1 MQFHTP
7 SRTYL
12 PLFFKH
18 LSCKL
23 PFFFSAILLLY
34 AYNVQGQSLS
44 SIPITHYGPLTHFG
58 QRLSDHFLAGKA
70 DYHNIPNILYVNSSI
85 PLNPDEIRDIKA
97 SLNTGGIAILDGTV
111 DYSDTIKELSTRIG
125 GIGFNST
132 IVMIRKRP
140 DGTPEFKEL
149 EWFSRIEINQ
159 KPTTEYLEFE
169 AEQLAQ
175 ECHRMLQ
182 PWLKH
187 PLHRSGPKPG
197 GKVPAWK
204 PEVSIPIEIRQLG
217 FPCMVGSRYEG
228 NNVTGYSAWS
238 DELIDA
244 CENSAS
250 VSFFYNVDLI
260 RSNRSSKASHNAKY
274 VRITMDPGSNAGAGW
289 HLVDQP
295 RHYHTWYESRT
306 NRETWF
312 GPIADNYSVSLEPL
326 DPDLRLYHA
335 IPNNQ
340 PRHSE
345 VSYTTK
351 IEIGVA
357 LAIDFDLPAPHAPA
371 GGPGDGGGGDG
382 AGGDGCCHHD
392 HGGGAQAPQAG
403 PSGGA
408 GPGGGGGCCCGGGGQ
423 GASGS
428 SGSGSGSSGTGTPG
442 TSGTGVLP
450 DEQEE
455 DELSKPKDDY
465 SHLEHSDH
473 GQDGGCCHTHEA
485 EDDSE
490 EEVDLEALLDQASN
504 RKRTTFRTAQFRDLE
519 PSYSYKSERSISYTN
534 YEYEVINLSRSYDTD
549 TAAWIWSR
557 EFDKYAA
564 NWRTNNTCP
573 LWCSD
578 WFFDDREFSPAA
590 YAHFTPGFSASFMV
604 SANKTGR
611 STIRFTSAITPVA
624 LGGRVQYQFFYQKY
638 APFSRKGMEHKLIQD
653 LTIDWDSSIF
663 AAEIPI
669 SLEASIDTADGACL
683 TAPEFDDDNIATISH
698 CQFEPNQ
705 IWGLDT
711 EHRLRSF
718 LAHNYCLSSNDNN
731 TVSLDLC
738 NHGAAQKWRWDDNT
752 LSNPISGYLNI
763 SADGRIMTS
772 WNKAEATH
780 WKSHIRKVDI
790 TDALSIESP
799 RSS

>member
-1 MQFHTP
+1 MQFQTPFRTHSLRFYQSLLHTL
-7 SRTYL
+7 TF
-12 PLFFKH
+12 LF
-18 LSCKL
+18 
-23 PFFFSAILLLY
+23 PIILLLY
-34 AYNVQGQSLS
+34 SYNALGQPPT
-44 SIPITHYGPLTHFG
+44 SIFAFGPLTHFG
-58 QRLSDHFLAGKA
+58 QRLTQLIQPGTTDSD
-70 DYHNIPNILYVNSSI
+70 NTSPILYVNSI
-85 PLNPDEIRDIKA
+85 APLSPDEINDIKA
-97 SLNTGGIAILDGTV
+97 LLNAGSIVLLDSTV
-111 DYSDTIKELSTRIG
+111 DYSGTIKELSTRIG

-149 EWFSRIEINQ
+149 VWFSDTETNQ
-159 KPTTEYLEFE
+159 KPTTEYLDFE
-169 AEQLAQ
+169 AEQLAK
-175 ECHRMLQ
+175 ECYRMLQ
-182 PWLKH
+182 PWLQR
-187 PLHRSGPKPG
+187 PRHRSGPKPV

-244 CENSAS
+244 CDNSAS
-250 VSFFYNVDLI
+250 ASFFYNVDLI
-260 RSNRSSKASHNAKY
+260 RSSRSNKASHNAKY
-274 VRITMDPGSNAGAGW
+274 IRITMDPGSNAGAGW

-345 VSYTTK
+345 VTSTTK

-357 LAIDFDLPAPHAPA
+357 LAIDFDLPAPHTPA
-371 GGPGDGGGGDG
+371 GGPGDGGDGGHCG
-382 AGGDGCCHHD
+382 HCHD
-392 HGGGAQAPQAG
+392 HGGTQAQQAG
-403 PSGGA
+403 PSGST
-408 GPGGGGGCCCGGGGQ
+408 GPSGGGGCCCGGGG
-423 GASGS
+423 GPSSSSS
-428 SGSGSGSSGTGTPG
+428 SGSGGSTSGTPG
-442 TSGTGVLP
+442 LTT
-450 DEQEE
+450 DEEQEE
-455 DELSKPKDDY
+455 DGEISKTKGDY
-465 SHLEHSDH
+465 IHLDH
-473 GQDGGCCHTHEA
+473 AGHGHEGSCCHTQEY

-490 EEVDLEALLDQASN
+490 EEVDLETLLDQASN
-504 RKRTTFRTAQFRDLE
+504 RKRSTYRTAQFRDLE
-519 PSYSYKSERSISYTN
+519 PSYSYKSERSIAYAN
-534 YEYEVINLSRSYDTD
+534 YEYEVINLSRSYNTD

-573 LWCSD
+573 LWCND

-590 YAHFTPGFSASFMV
+590 YAHFTPGFSTTFMV
-604 SANKTGR
+604 PANKTGR

-653 LTIDWDSSIF
+653 ITVDWDSSIF
-663 AAEIPI
+663 SAEIPI
-669 SLEASIDTADGACL
+669 SLEASIDTIDGACL
-683 TAPEFDDDNIATISH
+683 TAPSLDNNDDAAISP
-698 CQFEPNQ
+698 CQFESNQ

-718 LAHNYCLSSNDNN
+718 LAYNYCLNSNDNN
-731 TVSLDLC
+731 TVSLHPC
-738 NHGAAQKWRWDDNT
+738 NHSAAQKWKWDDNT
-752 LSNPISGYLNI
+752 LSNPINGYLSI
-763 SADGRIMTS
+763 STEGRLMTR
-772 WNKAEATH
+772 WNKAESTL
-780 WKSHIRKVDI
+780 WKSHIRKADI
-790 TDALSIESP
+790 TDALSIESLP
-799 RSS
+799 SS